1 MRITTPDIRLSE
13 IPPFHTN
20 GVTWSDE
27 GMYPKER
34 EERYINRH
42 ECARHA
48 CNDDI
53 EPLDWDE
60 IHTPGVEADKIAHR
74 YYGTAKPEGYN
85 LDLKD
90 ITPQQV
96 NDWFDDVDDE
106 TERPD
111 EVIPEYINN
120 I

>member
-1 MRITTPDIRLSE
+1 M
-13 IPPFHTN
+13 
-20 GVTWSDE
+20 
-27 GMYPKER
+27 
-34 EERYINRH
+34 
-42 ECARHA
+42 
-48 CNDDI
+48 
-53 EPLDWDE
+53 
-60 IHTPGVEADKIAHR
+60 EADKIAHR

-85 LDLKD
+85 IDLKD

-106 TERPD
+106 PERPD